1 MKVRIKELGRI
12 VTGTTPKTSIKDYYS
27 SNDYMFIGPSDLQ
40 NGKYIR
46 KTEKHISTTA
56 YSDYKSRFLNVGDI
70 CVSCI
75 GYVGYIAKP
84 TQLSLSNQQ
93 INSITQIN
101 ENIVISDYLFYK
113 LLSMNDYFQSIN
125 GNGSAVPIIN
135 KTIFENIEIDIHTLA
150 EQQHIVDIL
159 GSIDEKIENNQEK
172 IDLLLKNL
180 QLQFIVRFTKQELT
194 KSTALSYFITETI
207 GGDWGKETAQGNCSE
222 RVVCLRGADIPEI
235 ASGKNGDPPTRYI
248 LPKNLLTKQ
257 LAPWEIIVEI
267 SGGSPTQSTGRC
279 ALITSEMLSNYST
292 PIICTNFCRAIRCK
306 NPQFA
311 AYVYSLLISMY
322 NNNLFFNY
330 ENGTTGIKNLDLSSI
345 LEKEYVYLP
354 SEDEL
359 ESFYRFTSKT
369 YKQIEQHKAENNK
382 LNELKQLYLKKFFG

>member
-159 GSIDEKIENNQEK
+159 GSIDEKIENNEQLINILENLAAKKYLDFANKTSTK
-172 IDLLLKNL
+172 IRLEDVIELFDSKRIPLSSREREQRKGIYPYYGATGILDYVNGFLFSGEHVLFAEDGTVTDTNGHPIVQLVNGSFWVNNHAHILK
-180 QLQFIVRFTKQELT
+180 
-194 KSTALSYFITETI
+194 
-207 GGDWGKETAQGNCSE
+207 
-222 RVVCLRGADIPEI
+222 
-235 ASGKNGDPPTRYI
+235 GKNGWNDYTLYVALKQI
-248 LPKNLLTKQ
+248 NVDKAVTGAVQPKINQANLLS
-257 LAPWEIIVEI
+257 LEI
-267 SGGSPTQSTGRC
+267 PN
-279 ALITSEMLSNYST
+279 LS
-292 PIICTNFCRAIRCK
+292 
-306 NPQFA
+306 
-311 AYVYSLLISMY
+311 
-322 NNNLFFNY
+322 NNNLQTINTELDVVFHKVFHLRS
-330 ENGTTGIKNLDLSSI
+330 ENK
-345 LEKEYVYLP
+345 
-354 SEDEL
+354 
-359 ESFYRFTSKT
+359 
-369 YKQIEQHKAENNK
+369 K
-382 LNELKQLYLKKFFG
+382 LQELKGLYLKKFFE